1 VSMNRALVSIGAAM
15 ALIGAIVLLA
25 VLTGSP
31 AVGESHAVD
40 AARPGLWAQV
50 VSNASG
56 LTAGLLLAA
65 GAALVGIGMNRWTTS
80 RSRA

>member
-1 VSMNRALVSIGAAM
+1 MNRTLVGIGVVLAG
-15 ALIGAIVLLA
+15 LGAILLVVVLI
-25 VLTGSP
+25 GSP

-40 AARPGLWAQV
+40 QAAPGLWAQI

-65 GAALVGIGMNRWTTS
+65 GAAHVGIWMNRWTS
-80 RSRA
+80 SRA

>member
-1 VSMNRALVSIGAAM
+1 MNRALVSIGAAL
-15 ALIGAIVLLA
+15 ALIGVIVLLA

-31 AVGESHAVD
+31 AVGESHGID
-40 AARPGLWAQV
+40 SGRPGLWAQV

-65 GAALVGIGMNRWTTS
+65 GAALVGIGMNRWTSS